1 MNTKNLFFTLAIA
14 TLGLSSCCNSNTQ
27 TSVSMKTEKDTASF
41 YMGCFY
47 GRNMVQSGMEDLD
60 MKAIIA
66 GMNAILQKKDAP
78 NDMEIRMYLNKYA
91 QKAMMAKAEKTL
103 KEGQKFLEENA
114 KKSGVKTTESG
125 LQYKIEKEGTG
136 PMPADTSVVKVHY
149 KGTLLDG
156 TQFDS
161 SYDRGEPAEFPLNR
175 VIKGWTEALQLM
187 PVGSKWTLYIPS
199 NLAYGPQGTR
209 SGIGPNETLIFEVE
223 LLEIVDPNA
232 QK

>member
-1 MNTKNLFFTLAIA
+1 MNAKNLFFTLAIA

-41 YMGCFY
+41 HMGCFY